1 MVRPDDDKVPRIRVV
16 RVGVSN
22 LWVLTHVLS
31 FISQIAVLKL
41 LYLYKAPLFLIKK
54 VSIIFLPSYLFKY
67 LYFMYFKKVC
77 L

>member
-1 MVRPDDDKVPRIRVV
+1 MKDTGTYMVRPDIDKAPRIRVM

-22 LWVLTHVLS
+22 LWVLIKVLS

-54 VSIIFLPSYLFKY
+54 VSIILPPS
-67 LYFMYFKKVC
+67 
-77 L
+77 